1 METKEFVDRCF
12 ANFKNIPE
20 EFKNKLVKDLDD
32 FTKKEEANYKLR
44 IIEKLLEG
52 KEDGNS

>member
-12 ANFKNIPE
+12 ANFNNIPE
-20 EFKNKLVKDLDD
+20 EFKNKLVKDLDE

-44 IIEKLLEG
+44 IIEKLLE
-52 KEDGNS
+52 KK